1 MLWLMSVSKLL
12 LFEQD
17 APVSKLQYL
26 KDLARQSYDLYG
38 HNNLT
43 RLRLSNNTNWI
54 LSHRDFYLILLQAD
68 IFFVVD
74 HSHREERYLLGQY
87 LANQIQPTPA
97 LRCRDLVPRTIFLGG
112 IRQDYIAHS
121 PDKHQ
126 NSNSQHHRG

>member
-54 LSHRDFYLILLQAD
+54 LSHRDFYLILLRAD

-87 LANQIQPTPA
+87 LANQIQSTPA
-97 LRCRDLVPRTIFLGG
+97 PRCWDLIPHTIYQNDMPL
-112 IRQDYIAHS
+112 DYIVRS
-121 PDKHQ
+121 PDRHQ
-126 NSNSQHHRG
+126 NQDSRHQME